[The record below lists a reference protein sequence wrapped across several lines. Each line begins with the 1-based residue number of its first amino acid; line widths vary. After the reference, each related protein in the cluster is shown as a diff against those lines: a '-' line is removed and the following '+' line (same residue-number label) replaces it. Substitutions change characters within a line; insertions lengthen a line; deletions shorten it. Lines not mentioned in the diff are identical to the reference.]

1 MRVSLCVSTML
12 LCGCVERIP
21 HEDPTDVAKRGACT
35 VLENVTFASIA
46 DQGDCG
52 RSSSTRLDGPVACQ
66 WTISFAPNDASS
78 SRFSWT
84 ASDSPGDVGAS
95 GIVTCDAN
103 GNVVSDEAEGYVDD
117 STLELI
123 WDGVAYAPR

>member
-35 VLENVTFASIA
+35 MLENVTFSSIA

-52 RSSSTRLDGPVACQ
+52 LGPDGPVACQ
-66 WTISFAPNDASS
+66 WTISFAANDANS
-78 SRFSWT
+78 SRFSWLY
-84 ASDSPGDVGAS
+84 SDVGTS

-103 GNVVSDEAEGYVDD
+103 GNLRSDEAEGYVDD
-117 STLELI
+117 TTLDLI

>member
-35 VLENVTFASIA
+35 TLENVSFSSISE
-46 DQGDCG
+46 QGDCG
-52 RSSSTRLDGPVACQ
+52 IGPDGPVSCH
-66 WTISFAPNDASS
+66 WSISFAPNDATS
-78 SRFSWT
+78 SRFSWIY
-84 ASDSPGDVGAS
+84 SDVGAS

-103 GNVVSDEAEGYVDD
+103 GNLRSDEAEGYVDE
-117 STLELI
+117 STLDLI